1 MVPVKS
7 QPDPPASKALE
18 RPAAVPLR
26 PMARAARIAIF
37 EREVRERLSRAAIE
51 VLLAR
56 ADVLSEGQRLTRGGR
71 PLFEGSTM
79 LTLDLSRTSALFRES
94 GDPATARRLA
104 AMLAKDTWARNRVRQ
119 LATKEAERLSHTKV
133 REVSAEMRVSSKGAK
148 VLIDVD
154 VEAKL

>member
-1 MVPVKS
+1 MVPTTLPS
-7 QPDPPASKALE
+7 SIPTPAVA
-18 RPAAVPLR
+18 RGIGLR

-51 VLLAR
+51 VLLAK
-56 ADVLSEGQRLTRGGR
+56 ADVLSEGQRLTRSGKQ
-71 PLFEGSTM
+71 LFEGSTM
-79 LTLDLSRTSALFRES
+79 LTLDLHRTVALFRES
-94 GDPATARRLA
+94 GDAATARRLA
-104 AMLAKDTWARNRVRQ
+104 AMLAKDTWARNRIRQ

-133 REVSAEMRVSSKGAK
+133 HEVSAEMRVSSKGTK

>member
-1 MVPVKS
+1 MVPKMT
-7 QPDPPASKALE
+7 PPSAPVAAPV
-18 RPAAVPLR
+18 RGAPAGLR

-37 EREVRERLSRAAIE
+37 EREVRERLSRAAVE

-56 ADVLSEGQRLTRGGR
+56 ADVLSEGQRLTRGGKQ
-71 PLFEGSTM
+71 LFEGSTM
-79 LTLDLSRTSALFRES
+79 LTLDLHRTTSLFRET
-94 GDPATARRLA
+94 GDAATARRLA
-104 AMLAKDTWARNRVRQ
+104 AMLAKDTWARNRIRH

-133 REVSAEMRVSSKGAK
+133 HEVSAEMRVSSKGTK